1 MEIRAHAQRRRR
13 SATSPTFPDTRA
25 SRHSRCSP
33 RIEDVEHAALAVV
46 GIPFDSGTSFRPGAR
61 FGPAHIR
68 EIHTTSSTMPTRS
81 GTSRSSTPVT
91 SASAPTA
98 SNRPSRRSR
107 PRRNISWPGVRRPS
121 PSAVTTRSPSPA
133 ACRRGR
139 ARAALGAALRRPS
152 RHLGRAARREHLA
165 RLAVSPGCRGRAA
178 RPRALPARRYPRWDL
193 RSERTR
199 RRPRGRLRDH
209 QKRSVPGTNDAEH
222 RRPDP
227 RAPRHG
233 PRLVDRHRRAR
244 SVSGARHGDAGG
256 GRHHDARILRRAPAA
271 ARTRHRRGRRGRSRN
286 GLRRRRCDRAR
297 CGPAWELLTLIGLA
311 GRSAEALG
319 AR

>member
-25 SRHSRCSP
+25 SRHSRCCP

-107 PRRNISWPGVRRPS
+107 PRPEHLVARGAKTLALGGDHAIALPCCVPPRPCTGRSRCCTSTPISTPGTCCTARASGTARGFAGLPRKGCATSSTASTSV
-121 PSAVTTRSPSPA
+121 SAVGSTIRADSTTTARPASRSSEAKCSRNERCRASSTRSASA
-133 ACRRGR
+133 S
-139 ARAALGAALRRPS
+139 ARAPSCRSTSTCSIRLRRP
-152 RHLGRAARREHLA
+152 A
-165 RLAVSPGCRGRAA
+165 RGR
-178 RPRALPARRYPRWDL
+178 RRWPA
-193 RSERTR
+193 S
-199 RRPRGRLRDH
+199 
-209 QKRSVPGTNDAEH
+209 
-222 RRPDP
+222 
-227 RAPRHG
+227 
-233 PRLVDRHRRAR
+233 RRAN
-244 SVSGARHGDAGG
+244 SSPCSGSCADSTSSGGDVVEVATAYDHAGVTG
-256 GRHHDARILRRAPAA
+256 LAA
-271 ARTRHRRGRRGRSRN
+271 ARVGAAHAH
-286 GLRRRRCDRAR
+286 RAR
-297 CGPAWELLTLIGLA
+297 RPE
-311 GRSAEALG
+311 R
-319 AR
+319 